1 MTTESEIKLAR
12 YSEVQK
18 EADEFGRVIGVRR
31 LKPSEQT
38 RLAGMTSD
46 INGHDEIVTE
56 DGEKISVSH
65 RMPIMIAAAVCLID
79 DARVPF
85 PKNRGEL
92 DAIFDRLDAE
102 GMAAASRAVV
112 RLTESSNS
120 PEEPKDA
127 AKN

>member
-18 EADEFGRVIGVRR
+18 EADQFGRMIGVRR

-46 INGHDEIVTE
+46 INGYDEIETE
-56 DGEKISVSH
+56 DGQKIQVSH

-79 DARVPF
+79 DVRIPF
-85 PKNRGEL
+85 PKSRGEL

-112 RLTESSNS
+112 RLTESSDT
-120 PEEPKDA
+120 PEDQKDA